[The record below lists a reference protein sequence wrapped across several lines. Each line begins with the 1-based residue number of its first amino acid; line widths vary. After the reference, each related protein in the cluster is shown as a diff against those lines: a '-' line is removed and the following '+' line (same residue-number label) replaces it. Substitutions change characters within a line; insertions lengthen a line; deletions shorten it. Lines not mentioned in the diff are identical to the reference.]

1 MSAPSSSCEASTS
14 STGEQDSFIYLLF
27 LASMVLGILISQPGI
42 ELVPPAVEVLSL
54 NLLNCQG
61 SPRRIVKIRE

>member
-1 MSAPSSSCEASTS
+1 
-14 STGEQDSFIYLLF
+14 
-27 LASMVLGILISQPGI
+27 MVLGILISQPGI